1 MAEPPRQ
8 RAGGRLRRLSR
19 QLCQL
24 SGRQNP
30 TSSGTVQATI
40 PYRKLTEDGSR
51 LVYMPDGDAYDMRPH
66 PVEDLRELGETSLLT
81 EGYVMVR
88 NVSRANTALLCARAE
103 GLEDEQHLREVAAER
118 LAYKLE
124 MEALASE
131 CFPGHTVRMVMA
143 GGPMGDD
150 GVPNGNVFTRM
161 SELPPGIV
169 PGPDVVRRG
178 GPVKASGIVHSDIGE
193 GNGPNFARAM
203 LKAEPGGEAG
213 QAKRLLQ
220 AAGLP
225 ADALQS
231 CRHIILQLWRPITD
245 TPVQMDPLAVLDPRS
260 VFCLVLPGSAA
271 DLVDTRFSDEVT
283 WVRAG
288 ASPKRTF
295 MGQACQRKMVSES

>member
-1 MAEPPRQ
+1 
-8 RAGGRLRRLSR
+8 
-19 QLCQL
+19 
-24 SGRQNP
+24 
-30 TSSGTVQATI
+30 
-40 PYRKLTEDGSR
+40 
-51 LVYMPDGDAYDMRPH
+51 
-66 PVEDLRELGETSLLT
+66 
-81 EGYVMVR
+81 
-88 NVSRANTALLCARAE
+88 
-103 GLEDEQHLREVAAER
+103 
-118 LAYKLE
+118 
-124 MEALASE
+124 
-131 CFPGHTVRMVMA
+131 MA

-225 ADALQS
+225 ADTLQS

-271 DLVDTRFSDEVT
+271 DLVDTRFSDES